1 MTSTHLKQRAQLSME
16 QRLELAVDLRR
27 LADGPKVTPEQ
38 CKEAHRIV
46 RDLEKL
52 NRLDRTRSALD
63 VLRRGA
69 KSHRRGIRSVG
80 PSEPI

>member
-1 MTSTHLKQRAQLSME
+1 MTSTHLKQRAQLTME
-16 QRLELAVDLRR
+16 QRVELAVDLRR
-27 LADGPKVTPEQ
+27 LADGPKVTPEK
-38 CKEAHRIV
+38 CKEAHRIA

-69 KSHRRGIRSVG
+69 KSHRREIRSVG